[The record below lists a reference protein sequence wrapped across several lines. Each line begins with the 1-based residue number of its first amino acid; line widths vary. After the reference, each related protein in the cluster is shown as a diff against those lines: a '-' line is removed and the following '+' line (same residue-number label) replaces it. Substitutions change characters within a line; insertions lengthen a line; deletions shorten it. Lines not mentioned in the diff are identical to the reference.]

1 METSAAQFI
10 PPSVPRDSEGNW
22 RKTGLVQEGII
33 GGASLWT
40 RQILFNRQTP
50 ALHAAFAAILQT
62 ENLLVN
68 HDRYGMFR
76 PVKEHPERATM
87 TNLHLDMNP
96 WSYFEDK
103 DNSEQFKVLNPL
115 RYRSAS
121 DWITEN
127 NEPGCAAI
135 GELHVQG
142 LINLADN
149 QEEDGGFWLVPGFH
163 KYLEQWAHEHQA
175 LGNIYGRW
183 NRFNL
188 FREPDIP
195 ELYAAACHISS
206 RTGSAILWDQRIM
219 HGSRANCSLRPR
231 YAQFFKMFPAEH
243 PAMTSERAERR
254 REAILAKLKLV
265 NIDSE
270 VNLSPMGRKLFGLEK

>member
-1 METSAAQFI
+1 METSAAKFI

-33 GGASLWT
+33 GSASLWT
-40 RQILFNRQTP
+40 RQILLNRQTS

-103 DNSEQFKVLNPL
+103 DNSEQFEVLNQL

-142 LINLADN
+142 LVNLADN

-163 KYLEQWAHEHQA
+163 KYLEQWTHEHQA
-175 LGNIYGRW
+175 LSNIYGRW

-188 FREPDIP
+188 FREGDIP
-195 ELYAAACHISS
+195 E
-206 RTGSAILWDQRIM
+206 
-219 HGSRANCSLRPR
+219 
-231 YAQFFKMFPAEH
+231 
-243 PAMTSERAERR
+243 
-254 REAILAKLKLV
+254 
-265 NIDSE
+265 
-270 VNLSPMGRKLFGLEK
+270 